1 MVDVAVIGAGP
12 AGLSVAINVKARNKT
27 VEVFGR
33 SPETSLLYK
42 AENINNHLGFE
53 NVTGKEMIDGF
64 VKHAESLNVKI
75 NKGRVISIQPFGDMF
90 MINQDNNIFEAKSV
104 VIATGI
110 TKKSSIKSEE
120 DFIGKGLSYCATCD
134 GMFYRGK
141 DVVIYG
147 EIPEA
152 EEDANFLAEIC
163 SSVTFVHSYDD
174 VKEVNDKVKLVK
186 GKIKEVLGSDMVE
199 SVVLNND
206 TKIDCSGIFV
216 IKSSINASNLV
227 DGIELENNMI
237 KVNRDMETNI
247 KGLYACGD
255 CVGGLYQVSKAIGE
269 GLIAGQMAVKY
280 VNSMQ

>member
-12 AGLSVAINVKARNKT
+12 AGLSVAINVIARNKT
-27 VEVFGR
+27 VEIFGR

-42 AENINNHLGFE
+42 AENINNHLGFP
-53 NVTGKEMIDGF
+53 NMTGKDMIDNF
-64 VKHAESLNVKI
+64 VKHTENLNIKI

-90 MINQDNNIFEAKSV
+90 MINQDNNIYEAKSV
-104 VIATGI
+104 IIATGI
-110 TKKSSIKSEE
+110 TKKSTIKNES

-134 GMFYRGK
+134 GMFYRNK

-174 VKEVNDKVKLVK
+174 VKEVDERVKLIK
-186 GKIKEVLGSDMVE
+186 GKVNEVFGEEMISK
-199 SVVLNND
+199 VVLNDNQE
-206 TKIDCSGIFV
+206 IECSGLFV
-216 IKSSINASNLV
+216 IKGSINASNLI

-237 KVNRDMETNI
+237 KVNSNMETNI

-280 VNSMQ
+280 VNTL